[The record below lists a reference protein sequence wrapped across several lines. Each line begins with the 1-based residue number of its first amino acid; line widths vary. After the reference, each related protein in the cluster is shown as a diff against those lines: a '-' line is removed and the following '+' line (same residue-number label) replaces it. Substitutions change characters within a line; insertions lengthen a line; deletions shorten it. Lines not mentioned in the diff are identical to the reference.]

1 MIVKLTSDSY
11 SFISKNIITYTQ
23 QIYSTMDD
31 VQAHFREQLVMFWWD
46 DKSFNFKDF
55 SRYLPLEKRAG
66 PLPHYGSF
74 ISRIFPYYGK
84 HFHAMELDKTIAI
97 GFSNL
102 FLTIFT
108 RYFRTSFSSAHT

>member
-1 MIVKLTSDSY
+1 
-11 SFISKNIITYTQ
+11 
-23 QIYSTMDD
+23 MDD

-84 HFHAMELDKTIAI
+84 HFHDYGI
-97 GFSNL
+97 GQNYSNWIFKPFSNNIYK
-102 FLTIFT
+102 IFP
-108 RYFRTSFSSAHT
+108 Y